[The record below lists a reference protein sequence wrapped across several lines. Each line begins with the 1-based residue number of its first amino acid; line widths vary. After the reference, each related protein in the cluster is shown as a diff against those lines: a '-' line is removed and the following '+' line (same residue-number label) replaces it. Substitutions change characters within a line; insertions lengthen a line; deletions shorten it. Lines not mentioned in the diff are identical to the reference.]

1 MTAGKPASRGCCS
14 RRGELHSPSRVGGD
28 QAIDSEAFLDTRVG
42 RWVVVD
48 DFAPDRNAKA
58 SIFPLQH
65 GGRPHMAIFDDDS
78 GVFSTRLFSIG

>member
-1 MTAGKPASRGCCS
+1 
-14 RRGELHSPSRVGGD
+14 
-28 QAIDSEAFLDTRVG
+28 VG